1 MYAIT
6 FSAGGTV
13 IGMNRRAFLF
23 SSAGALA
30 APRTSRASDNT
41 VTVLVNEPIGPISPL
56 VHGHFVEHLGGVV
69 YDGIW
74 VGENSRIPNVGGMR
88 KALIDALKKINAP
101 LFRWPGG
108 CFADSYNWRDG
119 VGPRAARPR
128 RSNFWIDNRHLEKAP
143 PHAAK
148 YDPNAF
154 GTNEFLRFCQ
164 ETGGKAYI
172 AANVRSGSPRDFY
185 DWVEYC
191 NSPAGTTTLGDLR
204 GGPPFNVEYWGIG
217 NESWGCGGD
226 FTPEEYSVEFRRF
239 TSWYPR
245 FGVPVKLIPAGPNS
259 GDLNW
264 SRGFFSAL
272 RSKSPGLLG
281 RVWGWALHYYC
292 GTTGKGQALDF
303 TVDDYYD
310 LLARADRM
318 ESLITGHWAVMGEFD
333 RDRRVK
339 LVVDEWGAWHRE
351 GPDLPPHL
359 LFGYNTTM
367 RDALVAAIT
376 LDTFHRHADK
386 IAMANVAQLVN
397 CIHSLFIAYEDK
409 FWATPNYHVF
419 DLYKDHHN
427 GQAVRAVFGAPAAPM
442 KAPGLAGS
450 ASIKDKTL
458 VITCSHASHDQAHP
472 VAISVPGAR
481 VVSAR
486 ADVLASATVQA
497 HNSQAQPDLVKPRLV
512 KPEASGSVIRLELP
526 PASVA
531 RIVATIA

>member
-1 MYAIT
+1 
-6 FSAGGTV
+6 
-13 IGMNRRAFLF
+13 MNRRAFLV
-23 SSAGALA
+23 SSAAILA
-30 APRTSRASDNT
+30 APRSSRAADNV
-41 VTVLVNEPIGPISPL
+41 VTVLVNEPIGVISPL

-74 VGENSRIPNVGGMR
+74 VGENSRIPNVAGLR
-88 KALIDALKKINAP
+88 KALIDALRKINAP

-119 VGPRAARPR
+119 IGPRANRPR
-128 RSNFWIDNRHLEKAP
+128 RSNFWINTPHLTKAP
-143 PHAAK
+143 NHPSK

-164 ETGGKAYI
+164 EAGGKAYV
-172 AANVRSGSPRDFY
+172 ATNVRSGSPRDFY
-185 DWVEYC
+185 DWIEYC

-204 GGPPFNVEYWGIG
+204 GGQPFNVEYWGIG

-239 TSWYPR
+239 TSWFPR

-272 RSKSPGLLG
+272 TRKSPGLLD

-303 TVDDYYD
+303 TLDDYYE

-318 ESLITGHWAVMGEFD
+318 ESLVTDHWAVMGEFD
-333 RDRRVK
+333 RERRVK
-339 LVVDEWGAWHRE
+339 LVVDEWGAWHHE
-351 GPDLPPHL
+351 GSDLPPHL

-409 FWATPNYHVF
+409 FWVTPNFHVF
-419 DLYKDHHN
+419 DLYKEHQN
-427 GQAVRAVFGAPAAPM
+427 GQAVRAVFGAPAAPK

-450 ASIKDKTL
+450 ASLKDKTL
-458 VITCSHASHDQAHP
+458 VLTCSHAAHDQTHP
-472 VAISVPGAR
+472 LEISVPGVR
-481 VVSAR
+481 IVSAR
-486 ADVLASATVQA
+486 ADVLAGSGVQA
-497 HNSQAQPDLVKPRLV
+497 HNSFAQPDQVKPRPAKAEV
-512 KPEASGSVIRLELP
+512 SGSQIRLDLP

-531 RIVATIA
+531 RIIATLA